1 MDVRSVLE
9 CCSEFQSFHL
19 FKFQIIVTKIIALE
33 HRYTSQVAWIG
44 SLEQPIILRF
54 EHLEEDWKMFLAK
67 NKFPHQATLSDRV
80 TYRGKAS
87 QEPSRVPAL
96 SPDAHQY
103 LKTLYRRDFELYDA
117 VN

>member
-1 MDVRSVLE
+1 
-9 CCSEFQSFHL
+9 
-19 FKFQIIVTKIIALE
+19 
-33 HRYTSQVAWIG
+33 
-44 SLEQPIILRF
+44 
-54 EHLEEDWKMFLAK
+54 MFLAK